1 MTQTK
6 TQQPPD
12 GTAKFLIVF
21 GLGWTVFALIFVMI
35 GVLVIR
41 GETEL
46 YNQLIN
52 EGRDARAIITKLTI
66 DNSEESPGYYVSYKF
81 EAPVNGDPTTFSN
94 TSNVSEGLYRSLKL
108 DQRIDVI
115 YSARDPNIVR
125 LKSQALQP
133 NTTAGWFF
141 SGLGGL
147 FLLVGL
153 AIGISGLIARFRR
166 SNK

>member
-1 MTQTK
+1 MEQTK
-6 TQQPPD
+6 TTKPSH
-12 GTAKFLIVF
+12 GASTFLIIF
-21 GLGWTVFALIFVMI
+21 GLGWTIFALIFVMI
-35 GVLVIR
+35 GVLIVR

-66 DNSEESPGYYVSYKF
+66 DTSEESAGYYVSYKF
-81 EAPVNGDPTTFSN
+81 EAPINGDPTTFSN
-94 TSNVSEGLYRSLKL
+94 TSGVAEGVYRSLKL

-115 YSARDPNIVR
+115 YSTRDPNIVR
-125 LKSQALQP
+125 LKSQMIQP
-133 NTTAGWFF
+133 NTAAGWFF
-141 SGLGGL
+141 GGLGGL

-153 AIGISGLIARFRR
+153 AIGVFGLIARFRR